1 MQAIEFEAIAHQHT
15 IHIPDTVP
23 DGVMLRVLLLL
34 DENTH
39 SPPKQSEQT
48 IDSTEGEALKA
59 LLASMTEGLTDED
72 LFRPREFGREL
83 PEWDT

>member
-15 IHIPDTVP
+15 INIPDTVP

-39 SPPKQSEQT
+39 SPPKPSEQT
-48 IDSTEGEALKA
+48 VNDKEGEALKD
-59 LLASMTEGLTDED
+59 LLAAMPNVGDDED
-72 LFRPREFGREL
+72 FCRPLDYGRKT
-83 PEWDT
+83 P

>member
-15 IHIPDTVP
+15 IHVPDTLP

-39 SPPKQSEQT
+39 SPPKPSEPIT
-48 IDSTEGEALKA
+48 DSAEGEALKA
-59 LLASMTEGLTDED
+59 LLAAMPNVGDDED
-72 LFRPREFGREL
+72 FCRPLDYGRKT
-83 PEWDT
+83 P